1 MAKNGGVTIEELR
14 EFLIQ
19 IKRPGK
25 VERTVIELTN
35 DIELLVTKIIEEQ
48 AEKIDYSVLPSGENE

>member
-1 MAKNGGVTIEELR
+1 MAKNGGVAIEELR

-25 VERTVIELTN
+25 VERKAIELTN
-35 DIELLVTKIIEEQ
+35 DVEILVMKIIEEQ
-48 AEKIDYSVLPSGENE
+48 AEEIDCSVLPLGESE